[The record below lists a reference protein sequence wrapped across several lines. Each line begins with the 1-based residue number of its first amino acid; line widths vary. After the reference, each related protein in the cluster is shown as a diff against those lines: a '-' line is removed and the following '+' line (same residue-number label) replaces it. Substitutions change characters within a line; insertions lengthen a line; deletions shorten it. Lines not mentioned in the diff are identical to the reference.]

1 MPLPETSRSIDHR
14 SVELDGVRYVIL
26 RESIF
31 ETLCRQ
37 AGVEVDHPPSS
48 ESVSSS
54 EFDVDQPR
62 LRQKLGAATASCRL
76 IAG

>member
-31 ETLCRQ
+31 RDALP
-37 AGVEVDHPPSS
+37 AGWRRGGSS
-48 ESVSSS
+48 PV
-54 EFDVDQPR
+54 
-62 LRQKLGAATASCRL
+62 
-76 IAG
+76 